1 MLNAA
6 KQQKAILDNETWW
19 NIILNL
25 LKGTTKVFHY
35 FSVAEEKKSIYQS
48 VILLYLSRSRCLL
61 EKGR

>member
-35 FSVAEEKKSIYQS
+35 FSVAEEKKSIYQLFYCIYPEVVVS
-48 VILLYLSRSRCLL
+48 
-61 EKGR
+61 